1 MPPSAVGYRYGRG
14 SSTVEY
20 WSNAHGDSPAR
31 RGLGFD
37 PRWFLALGDPIRN
50 AVGDPDEFCVEPIA
64 LPFGVGWSPS
74 VETIEELVLGLEPI
88 RSKGDNA
95 TRSFATTIT
104 MTAEQLDAATT
115 GEGVH
120 FSQNGVEFVV
130 IRFEVFDRVKELL
143 QSDQRELRMILGRS
157 SEGNGWDE
165 PGMDAYDSCPE
176 KP

>member
-1 MPPSAVGYRYGRG
+1 MIR
-14 SSTVEY
+14 
-20 WSNAHGDSPAR
+20 
-31 RGLGFD
+31 LGGGTGIHPLD
-37 PRWFLALGDPIRN
+37 VALGLTRDGFSPWVIQFVTRL
-50 AVGDPDEFCVEPIA
+50 ATRMSFASSRLLCRSV
-64 LPFGVGWSPS
+64 LGWSPS